1 MTFPCCQRKVK
12 NTVMKITRMCCRRPS
27 LIPRQQKLQ
36 SNTWWKQNY
45 WCGVCM
51 YGTSCFLWMLFQIA
65 PRVAT
70 LLRQHKTTDGLG
82 KDMFSRAC
90 RALGEV
96 SRHQGGAL
104 LQGFANHS
112 SLSPS
117 GGRQGRHKHFH
128 THMFQRVLQWSIM
141 QPAALFKISRAGQF
155 VKGLFTFVK
164 SFIISICCSHKELLL
179 ALCVFLSL
187 FGCLVHVCSVG
198 RLKYRHLVATYLAS
212 P

>member
-1 MTFPCCQRKVK
+1 
-12 NTVMKITRMCCRRPS
+12 MKITRMCCRRPS
-27 LIPRQQKLQ
+27 LIPRQHKNCTVKHLMETKLLVRRLRVWNVVF
-36 SNTWWKQNY
+36 SMNVVSDCT
-45 WCGVCM
+45 
-51 YGTSCFLWMLFQIA
+51 
-65 PRVAT
+65 VAT

-82 KDMFSRAC
+82 KDMFSRAH

-104 LQGFANHS
+104 LQRIANHS

-117 GGRQGRHKHFH
+117 GGRQGRHKHLH

-141 QPAALFKISRAGQF
+141 QPAALFHISRARQF

-164 SFIISICCSHKELLL
+164 SVTISICCSHKELLL